1 VNHRKHSAVTDASRL
16 RSDPILIRIGPMQE
30 KYYIHEKLL
39 RSNAGFFDT
48 ALKKE
53 WKEGEDRVVDMPEA
67 DDEAFGICVNWL
79 YTGLVFSRKEGDM
92 IMNDGV
98 RIRNKEWPR
107 CSACYALGD
116 FLQDPDFKDALVDT
130 IIEAMIDS
138 CLLPKCLFLKIYRYS
153 TKTSCHRIFAVDVFV
168 HCLSR
173 ESWGHPK
180 NDQNLEFLTD
190 VLKNVGPTLQKGL
203 SCVTTQEFLD
213 ATKTCQYHDHGSD
226 KPCYRIKPAFQ
237 F

>member
-1 VNHRKHSAVTDASRL
+1 
-16 RSDPILIRIGPMQE
+16 MQQ
-30 KYYIHEKLL
+30 KYYIHKKLL

-48 ALKKE
+48 ALKEE

-67 DDEAFGICVNWL
+67 DDEAFGICVTWL

-98 RIRNKEWPR
+98 RIRNKEWLR
-107 CSACYALGD
+107 CSVCYALGD

-153 TKTSCHRIFAVDVFV
+153 PRPH
-168 HCLSR
+168 
-173 ESWGHPK
+173 
-180 NDQNLEFLTD
+180 
-190 VLKNVGPTLQKGL
+190 
-203 SCVTTQEFLD
+203 VTVSSPWTYMF
-213 ATKTCQYHDHGSD
+213 TV
-226 KPCYRIKPAFQ
+226 
-237 F
+237 